1 MNAPAEAFRCQSL
14 AKEIAAELR
23 AKVRSESSML
33 AGQRVLITKFDHD
46 PSRAVGSAR
55 HKRCSWPI
63 GARQEQWLRAYPQA
77 TAAQAATLAPRPP
90 FNARVETVTTK
101 PFFREPFTPNGGL
114 VVQSCARS
122 LRHREAIISLAARY
136 KLPRSTALG
145 TMLAR
150 AVCCHMGLKPN
161 RPLTRRR
168 LLRRPHP

>member
-63 GARQEQWLRAYPQA
+63 SARQGQWLRAYPQA

-90 FNARVETVTTK
+90 FNARVEHRVGPRATDRRTD
-101 PFFREPFTPNGGL
+101 
-114 VVQSCARS
+114 SCALVLKSEKFTDRMRAEPADRAS
-122 LRHREAIISLAARY
+122 RY
-136 KLPRSTALG
+136 P
-145 TMLAR
+145 
-150 AVCCHMGLKPN
+150 
-161 RPLTRRR
+161 
-168 LLRRPHP
+168 

>member
-1 MNAPAEAFRCQSL
+1 
-14 AKEIAAELR
+14 
-23 AKVRSESSML
+23 ML

-114 VVQSCARS
+114 VVQSGARS
-122 LRHREAIISLAARY
+122 LRHRDAIISLAARY
-136 KLPRSTALG
+136 KLP
-145 TMLAR
+145 
-150 AVCCHMGLKPN
+150 AVNWSGI
-161 RPLTRRR
+161 
-168 LLRRPHP
+168 LLRRRSLPSRTRDCSMNYASHYSSRRRPPTCSRSLVAR